1 MEKIPEKFKQALREL
16 KKEIHGER
24 KKIGKIED
32 LIKKEAER
40 GPGIW
45 EYDFDELESEI
56 WKKHAS
62 IEKKIK
68 ELSEKISD
76 CSGKGPRNIFRFF
89 RNLRGNIIRQ
99 NVINQE
105 VISFY
110 LAMMLSL
117 QKIKDRINALEYK
130 VSKLN
135 REKDELIS
143 DMQEYKSGLRKK
155 QDGEA
160 GE

>member
-1 MEKIPEKFKQALREL
+1 MEKTQEKFEQALMEL
-16 KKEIHGER
+16 KEKIRRER
-24 KKIGKIED
+24 KNIGKMEN
-32 LIKKEAER
+32 LIKNKVER
-40 GPGIW
+40 EPGIW
-45 EYDFDELESEI
+45 EYDFDDLESEI
-56 WKKHAS
+56 WEKHAS

-68 ELSEKISD
+68 ELSEKISE

-105 VISFY
+105 IISFY
-110 LAMMLSL
+110 LAMILSL
-117 QKIKDRINALEYK
+117 QKIKDRLNSLEYK

-143 DMQEYKSGLRKK
+143 DIEEYKAKLGKK
-155 QDGEA
+155 KDGKA

>member
-1 MEKIPEKFKQALREL
+1 MKKTPEEFEQALKEL
-16 KKEIHGER
+16 KKEIREER
-24 KKIGKIED
+24 KNIRKAED
-32 LIKKEAER
+32 LIKTELER
-40 GPGIW
+40 EPGIW

-56 WKKHAS
+56 WKKHAG

-68 ELSEKISD
+68 ELSEKISE

-89 RNLRGNIIRQ
+89 KNLRGNIIRQ

-105 VISFY
+105 IISFY

-117 QKIKDRINALEYK
+117 QKIKDRLNSLEYK
-130 VSKLN
+130 ASQIN

-143 DMQEYKSGLRKK
+143 DIDEYKAKLRKK
-155 QDGEA
+155 KDGKS

>member
-1 MEKIPEKFKQALREL
+1 MQKTPETFERALKEL
-16 KKEIHGER
+16 KKEIRRER
-24 KKIGKIED
+24 ENIGKMED

-56 WKKHAS
+56 WKKHAG

-68 ELSEKISD
+68 ELSEKISE
-76 CSGKGPRNIFRFF
+76 CSGKGLRDIFRFF
-89 RNLRGNIIRQ
+89 RNLRGNLIRQ

-117 QKIKDRINALEYK
+117 QKIKDRLNALEFK

-143 DMQEYKSGLRKK
+143 DMEEYKSGLRKK
-155 QDGEA
+155 QDGKA

>member
-1 MEKIPEKFKQALREL
+1 MKKTPEKFEQALKEL
-16 KKEIHGER
+16 KKEIHEER
-24 KKIGKIED
+24 KNSRKMED
-32 LIKKEAER
+32 LIKTELER
-40 GPGIW
+40 EPGIW

-56 WKKHAS
+56 WKKHAG

-68 ELSEKISD
+68 ELSEKISE

-89 RNLRGNIIRQ
+89 KNLRGNIIRQ

-105 VISFY
+105 IISFY

-117 QKIKDRINALEYK
+117 QKIKDRLNSLEYK
-130 VSKLN
+130 ASQIN

-143 DMQEYKSGLRKK
+143 DIEEYKVRLRKK
-155 QDGEA
+155 KDEKSGE
-160 GE
+160 